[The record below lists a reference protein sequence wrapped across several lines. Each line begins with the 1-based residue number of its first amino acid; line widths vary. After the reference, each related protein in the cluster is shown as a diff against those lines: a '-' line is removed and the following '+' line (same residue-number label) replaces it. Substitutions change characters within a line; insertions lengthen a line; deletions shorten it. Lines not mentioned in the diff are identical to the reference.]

1 MSLDSLI
8 SQIRNDKM
16 NDICFDCGDK
26 NPVFISINNGIF
38 LCAQCATIHMSFQP
52 GVSTVEN
59 NDLHALSINELNF
72 IAKGGNTRLN
82 DFILEEFPKLENYS
96 QKLLYKT
103 RAMDYYRKRLN
114 YLVNGGPEPTRPSQI
129 AGCQLIPDNFYSQ
142 NSYVRNA
149 PKKFEPKTRTYKP
162 SQTNQGSKFIFSPE
176 SIANDYNEDN
186 FFGNPF
192 LNENENKFEKKEG
205 NMFKKFFGDD
215 FGFDDDDFLS
225 GPKKKLNQTQI
236 YKDPPKYEEK
246 SKITYN
252 NARQPQDNLSK
263 RNAQTNTQQ
272 PPKRP
277 ITSTN
282 PIFVPSRKHKYI
294 KKEKQNNNN
303 NNNNNNNSNN
313 NFSNSNYTRSSYSSN
328 NNNNTNYTK
337 NNTNN
342 NYTKNI
348 TNNNYTK
355 NNINNSNTNN
365 TNNNYSRKYYT
376 NNKVTNDNNTDN
388 NNNVGKKLNVV
399 RNAME
404 EPNKFSNINNENKNN
419 SDKYNP
425 FKRRDSTELIT
436 LPNLENNNL
445 AQNKK
450 NQKKQEIPLEFHRQ
464 ATGLGQIADAV
475 NENDEDSIS
484 EKSENSK
491 SDNDSDYSGELA
503 KIPENNTHKEQK
515 DVFDENQITFKNSI
529 RNKYKKRKS
538 EQIMENLK
546 KEEKLKNSRVNN
558 NKNNNVYESKYNKH
572 SNSGKKENDNNSYNK
587 KPSNNIENNPQFDK
601 KYARRLSKIKITS
614 TNWNINQLG
623 DKNIYPDAMEVEE

>member
-16 NDICFDCGDK
+16 NDICFDCGEK

-59 NDLHALSINELNF
+59 NDLHALSVNELSF

-162 SQTNQGSKFIFSPE
+162 NQTNQGSKFKFSPE

-192 LNENENKFEKKEG
+192 LDENKFEKNEG

-215 FGFDDDDFLS
+215 FGFDDDDFFG

-246 SKITYN
+246 PKTVYN
-252 NARQPQDNLSK
+252 NVRQPQDNVSK

-277 ITSTN
+277 ITSSN

-294 KKEKQNNNN
+294 KKEEQNNNN
-303 NNNNNNNSNN
+303 SNNNNNNSNN
-313 NFSNSNYTRSSYSSN
+313 NFSNSNYTRSSYSSS

-342 NYTKNI
+342 NYTKN
-348 TNNNYTK
+348 TT
-355 NNINNSNTNN
+355 NNSNTKNTTNNSN

-376 NNKVTNDNNTDN
+376 SNKITNDNNTDN

-475 NENDEDSIS
+475 NENDEDSLS

-491 SDNDSDYSGELA
+491 SDNDSDYSAELA
-503 KIPENNTHKEQK
+503 KIPENNTHKQQK

-529 RNKYKKRKS
+529 RNKYKKKKS

-546 KEEKLKNSRVNN
+546 NEEKLKNSRANN
-558 NKNNNVYESKYNKH
+558 IKKNNVYESKH
-572 SNSGKKENDNNSYNK
+572 SNSGKKENDNNNYNK
-587 KPSNNIENNPQFDK
+587 KPSNKIENNPQFDK

-623 DKNIYPDAMEVEE
+623 DKNIYPDAMEVEG